1 MNILGINCSVS
12 KGLGRVSIVVLNS
25 ENEVQSY
32 IYKSPSIFS
41 FKENSAEILNW
52 HRDNIISLLNQFNIG
67 GIVVKK
73 TEQTAFYGKPKKRD
87 IFKLYLE
94 GVFLSLAGNL
104 GIFNHHF
111 YKNEIQSLL
120 ADKDVFDKSIPEI
133 CDSYSLVNELGEFKE
148 ADTELIKETV
158 LASIAL
164 KIKAA
169 S

>member
-52 HRDNIISLLNQFNIG
+52 HRDNIISILNQFNIG

-120 ADKDVFDKSIPEI
+120 VDITEQADPHRRRLFPDH
-133 CDSYSLVNELGEFKE
+133 ELPLRSVG
-148 ADTELIKETV
+148 ACHNGGC
-158 LASIAL
+158 
-164 KIKAA
+164 
-169 S
+169 